1 MAITR
6 TPRALNMEARSVDIS
21 SESLRSATKEAIPWY
36 VDDNP
41 GPALSSFVK
50 GLVTGST
57 SRLFDNIRYFSIYE
71 NRNLFD
77 DPDDDSDGTSQPVS
91 SMPLMTDNQVKIQV
105 DTTAGK
111 LVQANSRINMLT
123 NQGDFT
129 LWKKAMKC
137 EAAIQG
143 EWTRMNLYSKLR
155 QVARDALI
163 TGDGYLKQ
171 EISDSG
177 DCIDAYRVF
186 PNEIFVDTL
195 EAAFTPPKKM
205 YQMRYV
211 SRDSMIARYPGAD
224 EVLSRANAAQPPTF
238 PWTLY
243 GSGMIE
249 VSEGWVL
256 PSKGRPGRHVIGCQS
271 GTILDEEWP
280 YPFFPFAHFRA
291 AESAVGY
298 YGQGL
303 VQYVEAAQQS
313 LNQMLNIMEE
323 GATLAIAPFWIVA
336 QGSNINLKH
345 FDNVPGHI
353 LETTG
358 ADPKWMTN
366 APFHQAAPVYC
377 DLLRSIIRDQ
387 FGNNQMDTG
396 GEPPIN
402 RIDSKRALR
411 EYQDMSSAH
420 ITLMLEA
427 WSKDLFV
434 DIARQTLMLGMAIA
448 KKKGSYPVLVQSTYK
463 KIMSMDMKE
472 LDISDDAYMLTPA
485 PANLLSQTPAGKT
498 QDLTEMMQAGLITQK
513 QAQRMMLGPQDV
525 NAMMGEIGATEEDLD
540 DLIEG
545 FTEKRYRSP
554 SSLQDLSRGIV
565 RVSDERLLHAVRGA
579 PDDVLVLF
587 DRWLAA
593 AEDVLQRMQQQPAP
607 PSPPEG
613 MTDGPPG
620 AAGPAVPPGA
630 APPGGAIPIAGAP
643 PALPPAVP
651 TVGGSGS
658 PGGPPPG

>member
-6 TPRALNMEARSVDIS
+6 TPRALNMEARSVNIS
-21 SESLRSATKEAIPWY
+21 SDPLRSATKEAIPWY
-36 VDDNP
+36 VHDEP
-41 GPALSSFVK
+41 GPALASFVK

-57 SRLFDNIRYFSIYE
+57 SRLFDNIRYYSIYE

-77 DPDDDSDGTSQPVS
+77 DPDDDSDGTSQPAT

-129 LWKKAMKC
+129 LWRKAMKC

-143 EWTRMNLYSKLR
+143 EWTRMGLYSKLR

-163 TGDGYLKQ
+163 TGDGFLKQ
-171 EISDSG
+171 EIDDSG
-177 DCIDAYRVF
+177 DCINAYRVF
-186 PNEIFVDTL
+186 PNEIFVDNL
-195 EAAFTPPKKM
+195 ESAFTPPQKM
-205 YQMRYV
+205 YQMRYA
-211 SRDSMIARYPGAD
+211 SRDAMIARFPDAAD
-224 EVLSRANAAQPPTF
+224 VLSRANAAQPPTF

-249 VSEGWVL
+249 ICEGWVL
-256 PSKGRPGRHVIGCQS
+256 PCEGRKGRHVVGCAS
-271 GTILDEEWP
+271 GTILDEEWRF
-280 YPFFPFAHFRA
+280 PFFPFAHFRA

-336 QGSNINLKH
+336 QGSNLNLKH
-345 FDNVPGHI
+345 LDNVPGHI
-353 LETTG
+353 VETTG
-358 ADPKWMTN
+358 GDPKWMTN

-377 DLLRSIIRDQ
+377 DLLRAIIKDQ
-387 FGNNQMDTG
+387 FGNNAMDTG
-396 GEPPIN
+396 GDPPIN

-434 DIARQTLMLGMAIA
+434 DMARQTLMLGSEIA
-448 KKKGSYPVLVQSTYK
+448 RTKGSYPVIVQQSYK
-463 KIMSMDMKE
+463 RVMSMDMKE
-472 LDISDDAYMLTPA
+472 CDISTDAYMLTPA

-498 QDLTEMMQAGLITQK
+498 QDLTEMMQAGLITAK

-525 NAMMGEIGATEEDLD
+525 NAMMGEVGATEEDLD
-540 DLIEG
+540 ALIEG
-545 FTEKRYRSP
+545 FIDGNYRAP
-554 SSLQDLSRGIV
+554 SSLQDLAHGLV
-565 RVSDERLLHAVRGA
+565 RVSDARLLYAVRGA
-579 PDDVLVLF
+579 PDDVLALF

-593 AEDVLQRMQQQPAP
+593 AEDVIQRMQQQPAP
-607 PSPPEG
+607 PSPDQGTP
-613 MTDGPPG
+613 DAG
-620 AAGPAVPPGA
+620 AVSA
-630 APPGGAIPIAGAP
+630 APPGIPPGATIAAAP
-643 PALPPAVP
+643 PAAPPAIP
-651 TVGGSGS
+651 AIGG
-658 PGGPPPG
+658 GGPPPGPPAG